1 MSEIGAFLHS
11 YFSSDQ
17 SDEILDDKKLLELF
31 DKVRTMMNLTAVF
44 VAFIDMKTYALQ
56 SDFYSIDKD
65 FNVIPTKYL

>member
-31 DKVRTMMNLTAVF
+31 DKVKRQRDRSDKKPGFPVHSEHGWYLPSDWWIDNDRTGE
-44 VAFIDMKTYALQ
+44 Q
-56 SDFYSIDKD
+56 
-65 FNVIPTKYL
+65 